1 MLNDD
6 KVTDG
11 SVFIIG
17 FRYEKTNVFA
27 YQDTINR
34 YESIGLIEDFEDS
47 SIIDDDDR
55 DAVML
60 RSDYNIQNLS
70 SRSSL
75 AFICQYEQ

>member
-6 KVTDG
+6 KISDD

-17 FRYEKTNVFA
+17 FRYEKTSVFA
-27 YQDTINR
+27 YQDTINE
-34 YESIGLIEDFEDS
+34 YESIGRIGDFEDS
-47 SIIDDDDR
+47 SMIDDDAR

-60 RSDYNIQNLS
+60 SSDYKIINFI

-75 AFICQYEQ
+75 AFICQY